1 MAAIN
6 EMDNKR
12 RMQSEGT
19 GTWFSEKI
27 DKTEK
32 LFVTISLSKIKKTQ
46 LINRARDIKE
56 PHPPT
61 TYPKN
66 FAKMKFI
73 ILYTNLEKK
82 PHMVGRLC
90 M

>member
-1 MAAIN
+1 
-6 EMDNKR
+6 MDNKR
-12 RMQSEGT
+12 RMQSEET

-32 LFVTISLSKIKKTQ
+32 LLVTINRSKIKKPQ
-46 LINRARDIKE
+46 LINRARDIKKATHTHT
-56 PHPPT
+56 PHT
-61 TYPKN
+61 ETHPKN

-82 PHMVGRLC
+82 ATHGR
-90 M
+90 